1 MTVRLKTLLA
11 GGALIACVALVW
23 TLASVGA
30 SSVRANEP
38 LVPNAPIGVK
48 QAIAAAEAHGGA
60 AENVAFSDEAGGRW
74 EIAVAPAPSGEASIV
89 LVDPN
94 SGKVVGRKPRPT
106 KLAAAGVTTAEAG
119 QAATAGSLSSAVALA
134 EERVNGT
141 AIEAR
146 AETDG
151 AQPAHIVSLSTL
163 DGRKDVRVTAQG
175 EVIPE

>member
-11 GGALIACVALVW
+11 GGALIACVALIW

-48 QAIAAAEAHGGA
+48 QAIAAAEAQGGA
-60 AENVAFSDEAGGRW
+60 AEDATFSDEDGGRW
-74 EIAVAPAPSGEASIV
+74 EINVAPAQGGEAAVV

-94 SGKVVGRKPRPT
+94 NGTVVGRKPDLRA
-106 KLAAAGVTTAEAG
+106 LAAAGVTAPDARPKASAG
-119 QAATAGSLSSAVALA
+119 DLAKAVALA